1 MDTIINEFIK
11 LGKPALIDSFKRHW
25 AKVYSEDTPRA
36 FTKELEVDLGKA
48 YDTMVEIAFNTEKID
63 ASEQYVVKGN
73 WFIDD
78 SSIENYLRVW
88 GEDTNLDINRTESW
102 MTYSMMGTDWNTQ
115 LFWLL
120 DMDNIDQSNCMGEPY
135 TKEDVLGL
143 ILFELTFFGCSPK
156 AIEARMNT
164 TEDIDWDQYEKE

>member
-11 LGKPALIDSFKRHW
+11 LGKPALIEAFKRHW

-48 YDTMVEIAFNTEKID
+48 YDTMVEIAFNTEKIN

-73 WFIDD
+73 WFVDD

-88 GEDTNLDINRTESW
+88 GEDPKHDINQNESW

-156 AIEARMNT
+156 AIEERMNIN
-164 TEDIDWDQYEKE
+164 EDIDWDQYENE